1 MATKKNINETEDE
14 DVIQEREYAGLHSH
28 SAIERELVFPK
39 NKVLVDAKYKDLFEE
54 WETEPYAYENVL
66 YYKVPIL
73 SFVKKG
79 GVFKNYKA

>member
-1 MATKKNINETEDE
+1 MWKEEKDNELD
-14 DVIQEREYAGLHSH
+14 DDLSEREYGGLHSH

-39 NKVLVDAKYKDLFEE
+39 DKVLVDARYKDKFSEG
-54 WETEPYAYENVL
+54 ETEEFVYKNVL